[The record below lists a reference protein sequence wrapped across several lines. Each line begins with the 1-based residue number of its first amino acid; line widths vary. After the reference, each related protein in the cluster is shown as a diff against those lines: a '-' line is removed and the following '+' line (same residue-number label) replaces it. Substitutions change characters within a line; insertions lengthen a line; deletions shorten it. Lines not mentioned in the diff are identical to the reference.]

1 MSVQKTRRQ
10 SKSAKASVGNTAQ
23 ILGQAFRPLPMQR
36 QAKTRYWALVSEQ
49 ALLEEL
55 DAHDPYE
62 LARTLQCPALP
73 AWLENPQFRVWFGNK
88 HEHLQRI
95 EYLFDLALDAAEQI
109 LQNEDPKAQSARV
122 AMIKTLSDLAN
133 KRRTEK
139 IADTQINQMTPEQ
152 LRAYIE
158 KQAPVLLTSSKTEE
172 EE

>member
-1 MSVQKTRRQ
+1 MSEEKIVRRQ
-10 SKSAKASVGNTAQ
+10 SKAKKSSVNETAQ
-23 ILGQAFRPLPMQR
+23 VLGQAFRPLPSQR

-49 ALLEEL
+49 ALVEDL
-55 DAHDPYE
+55 DGHDPYE
-62 LARTLQCPALP
+62 LARTLQCPPLP

-122 AMIKTLSDLAN
+122 TMIKVLADLAN

-139 IADTQINQMTPEQ
+139 VADVSINQMTPDQ

-158 KQAPVLLTSSKTEE
+158 KQAPLLLKSEDDK
-172 EE
+172 

>member
-1 MSVQKTRRQ
+1 MTDSKPTRRR
-10 SKSAKASVGNTAQ
+10 SKSSVTETAQ
-23 ILGQAFRPLPMQR
+23 VLGQAFRPLPSQR

-49 ALLEEL
+49 AILEDLE
-55 DAHDPYE
+55 AHDPYE
-62 LARTLQCPALP
+62 LARTIQCSALP

-122 AMIKTLSDLAN
+122 AMIKVLSDLAN

-139 IADTQINQMTPEQ
+139 IADTQINQMTEQQ
-152 LRAYIE
+152 LRDYVK
-158 KQAPVLLTSSKTEE
+158 KQAPILLVDKSEE
-172 EE
+172 EK

>member
-1 MSVQKTRRQ
+1 VTDSKPTRRR
-10 SKSAKASVGNTAQ
+10 SKSSVIETAQ
-23 ILGQAFRPLPMQR
+23 VLGQAFRPLPSQR

-49 ALLEEL
+49 AILEDL
-55 DAHDPYE
+55 DSHDPYE
-62 LARTLQCPALP
+62 LARTIQCPALP

-122 AMIKTLSDLAN
+122 AMIKVLSDLAN

-139 IADTQINQMTPEQ
+139 IADTQINQMTEQQ
-152 LRAYIE
+152 LREYVK
-158 KQAPVLLTSSKTEE
+158 KQAPILLVDKSEE
-172 EE
+172 EK

>member
-1 MSVQKTRRQ
+1 VSTEKTTRRQ
-10 SKSAKASVGNTAQ
+10 SKTAKAGVNESAQ
-23 ILGQAFRPLPMQR
+23 ILGQAFRPLPSQR

-49 ALLEEL
+49 AILEDL
-55 DAHDPYE
+55 HSHDPYE
-62 LARTLQCPALP
+62 LARTIQCPALP

-122 AMIKTLSDLAN
+122 AMIKVLSDLAN

-139 IADTQINQMTPEQ
+139 IADTQINQMSEQQ
-152 LRAYIE
+152 LREYVQ
-158 KQAPVLLTSSKTEE
+158 KQAPMLLIPKSEE
-172 EE
+172 EK

>member
-1 MSVQKTRRQ
+1 MSTEKPTRRQ
-10 SKSAKASVGNTAQ
+10 SKAAKAGVNDTAQ
-23 ILGQAFRPLPMQR
+23 ILGQAFRPLPNQR

-49 ALLEEL
+49 AILEDL
-55 DAHDPYE
+55 TAHDPYE
-62 LARTLQCPALP
+62 LARTIQCPALP

-122 AMIKTLSDLAN
+122 AMIKVLSDLAN

-139 IADTQINQMTPEQ
+139 IADTQINQMSEQQ
-152 LRAYIE
+152 LRDYVS
-158 KQAPVLLTSSKTEE
+158 KQAPLLLTSKPEE
-172 EE
+172 EK

>member
-1 MSVQKTRRQ
+1 VSTEKTRKQ
-10 SKSAKASVGNTAQ
+10 SKAAKPSVDETAK

-49 ALLEEL
+49 ALLEDL
-55 DAHDPYE
+55 DSHDPYE

-73 AWLENPQFRVWFGNK
+73 AWLQNPQFRVWFGNK

-122 AMIKTLSDLAN
+122 AMIKVLSDLAN

-139 IADTQINQMTPEQ
+139 VADTQINQMTPEQ

-158 KQAPVLLTSSKTEE
+158 KQAPILLTTSKSEE
-172 EE
+172 DK

>member
-1 MSVQKTRRQ
+1 MTDSKPTRRR
-10 SKSAKASVGNTAQ
+10 SKSSVTETAQ
-23 ILGQAFRPLPMQR
+23 VLGQAFRPLPSQR

-49 ALLEEL
+49 AILEDLE
-55 DAHDPYE
+55 AHDPYE
-62 LARTLQCPALP
+62 LARTIQCPALP

-122 AMIKTLSDLAN
+122 AMIKVLSDLAN

-139 IADTQINQMTPEQ
+139 IADVAINQMTEQQ
-152 LRAYIE
+152 LRDYVK
-158 KQAPVLLTSSKTEE
+158 KQAPILLVDKSEE
-172 EE
+172 EK

>member
-1 MSVQKTRRQ
+1 MTDSKPTRRR
-10 SKSAKASVGNTAQ
+10 SKSSVTETAQ
-23 ILGQAFRPLPMQR
+23 VLGQAFRPLPSQR

-49 ALLEEL
+49 AILEDLE
-55 DAHDPYE
+55 AHDPYE
-62 LARTLQCPALP
+62 LARTIQCPALP

-122 AMIKTLSDLAN
+122 AMIKVLSDLAN

-139 IADTQINQMTPEQ
+139 IADTQINQMTEQQ
-152 LRAYIE
+152 LREYVK
-158 KQAPVLLTSSKTEE
+158 KQAPILLVDKSEKEK
-172 EE
+172 